1 MAQGMER
8 VTKKELVQKLSVYND
23 NDFVGVISLVQD
35 GKESECHQVLIFF
48 HATDNL
54 C

>member
-1 MAQGMER
+1 MASGMVR
-8 VTKKELVQKLSVYND
+8 VTKKDLLNQLSGYRD
-23 NDFVGVISLVQD
+23 DDFVGD

-48 HATDNL
+48 HATENL